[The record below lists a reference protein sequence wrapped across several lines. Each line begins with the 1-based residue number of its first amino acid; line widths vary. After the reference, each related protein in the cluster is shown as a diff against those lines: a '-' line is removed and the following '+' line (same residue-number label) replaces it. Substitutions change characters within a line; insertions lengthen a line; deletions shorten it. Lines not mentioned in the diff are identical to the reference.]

1 MKFNQVQPITKEL
14 KDWNDKIRKL
24 AKELNLDFFELA
36 FEMCTAQGMSLF
48 AANEGFPVRYT
59 HWRFG
64 QNYETFLQN
73 DKFGLGKIYE
83 LVINNDPSY
92 AYLLNTNSLMEQ
104 KLVIAHVYGH
114 SDFFKNNYWFSN
126 TNRDMLNQ
134 MKVHAKKID
143 DYIEKYGQDTV
154 ETFIDKALSLENL
167 ISIKDMHKTKE
178 MQDEIEY
185 EMKEKEQSLK
195 EEIEKMSKHQKELA
209 DFLNKDE
216 TKKIEKDPHNKVIYP
231 ERDILKFLIK
241 EAPLKDWERDILSI
255 IRDEA
260 YYFLP
265 QRMTKIMNEG
275 WASYWHVEMMSKH
288 LVTPNELTDYALL
301 HSGVVYMD
309 NSNINPY
316 KLGIELFDYIKKKW
330 DTGRHGIEFETCDN
344 YIKRRDWD
352 TKANQGI
359 EKIFEVRKI
368 YNDLTF
374 IQEFFTE
381 EFCNEQKFFLYDVDQ
396 RGNKYISSTNF
407 KKIKDNIINSL
418 ANAGTPVIDVTNSNY
433 GLEMGLLLEHT
444 HYGEDLNE
452 KYAERTLKNLYE
464 IWKRPVFLK
473 TKYKERQVI
482 YAYSQKGFYLEGEH
496 QESMF

>member
-1 MKFNQVQPITKEL
+1 MKFKQVQPITQEL
-14 KDWNDKIRKL
+14 KEWNEKIREL
-24 AKELNLDFFELA
+24 AKKLNLDFFELA
-36 FEMCTAQGMSLF
+36 FEMCTAKGMSLF

-64 QNYETFLQN
+64 QNYENFLQN
-73 DKFGLGKIYE
+73 EKFGLGKIYE

-92 AYLLNTNSLMEQ
+92 AYLLNTNSIMEQ

-134 MKVHAKKID
+134 MKTHAKRID
-143 DYIEKYGQDTV
+143 DYIEKYGQDVV

-167 ISIKDMHKTKE
+167 ISIKDMHNN
-178 MQDEIEY
+178 DETILKIKNEQ
-185 EMKEKEQSLK
+185 KEKEKELK
-195 EEIEKMSKHQKELA
+195 DEYNNMNKNQKELA
-209 DFLNKDE
+209 DFLNRN
-216 TKKIEKDPHNKVIYP
+216 EKTDVELDPHNKVLNP
-231 ERDILKFLIK
+231 ERDVLKFLIK

-255 IRDEA
+255 VRDEA

-265 QRMTKIMNEG
+265 QKMTKIMNEG
-275 WASYWHVEMMSKH
+275 WASYWHVEMMSKN

-330 DTGRHGIEFETCDN
+330 NKGQHGFEYDSCDN
-344 YIKRRDWD
+344 YIQRRDWD
-352 TKANQGI
+352 TKANAGL

-381 EFCNEQKFFLYDVDQ
+381 EFCNEQKFFLYETNHMGQ
-396 RGNKYISSTNF
+396 KYISSNNF
-407 KKIKDNIINSL
+407 KKIKENIINSL

-433 GLEMGLLLEHT
+433 GLEIGLLLEHT

-464 IWKRPVFLK
+464 IWKRPVYLK
-473 TKYKERQVI
+473 TKLKERTII